1 MRKVSQTRAWSGEK
15 GDSAQ
20 EMEYSSCSGGE
31 NESELNLLSNTV
43 LINQRV
49 NRLGLFPDITSAT

>member
-1 MRKVSQTRAWSGEK
+1 
-15 GDSAQ
+15 
-20 EMEYSSCSGGE
+20 MEYSSCSGGE

-49 NRLGLFPDITSAT
+49 NRLGLFPDRTSAT